1 MLISHDYP
9 PNQIQKARPMA
20 AKIIFDGE
28 CNLCNGIVGRLF
40 TQLAGEQTSFI
51 PFQSPE
57 GQHLLAEHG
66 FDLDRLDTVILID
79 DQGLHLHSTGL
90 LRMLSLSD
98 QWRPLASILL
108 TVPRPLRDSFY
119 KLAAKNR
126 TRLFGSSNQC
136 SIQLSAIDH

>member
-1 MLISHDYP
+1 MP
-9 PNQIQKARPMA
+9 

-28 CNLCNGIVGRLF
+28 CNLCNGIVGKLLM
-40 TQLAGEQTSFI
+40 QLPEGETNFI

-90 LRMLSLSD
+90 LRMLSLTD
-98 QWRPLASILL
+98 QWRTVAQILL